1 MDVAFLPVYP
11 NPYQKL
17 LRDALQLERIGVEF
31 LDNLPPEEWLRSQRH
46 RLDILHYHWL
56 DGLYMRRYQT
66 PLQVMKFIRHFHT
79 ARSLGYRTV
88 WTAHNIL
95 PHRPVFLPL
104 HKRIRRLMMAEA
116 DAVITHCEYGR
127 RELLAR
133 FPRHGPVVVIPHG
146 HYRDVYPR
154 AFSRASARERL
165 GLEES
170 SFIYLSFGNIT
181 AYKGLGDFVH
191 AFRRVAG
198 PRDIALIVGRDRD
211 RRLVFRLSEISAR
224 DDRIHIKPGFV
235 PEEEVALYHAAA
247 DVLVAPF
254 RQVLTSGSVI
264 AALSFGVP
272 VIAPALGCLPELISP
287 AAGLLYEVDKPAAL
301 DSAIRDI
308 KARDQTE
315 MRAAARQIAD
325 GLDWRAIA
333 RRTAGVYQSC
343 LATS

>member
-1 MDVAFLPVYP
+1 MNVAFLPVYP

-17 LRDALQLERIGVEF
+17 LRDALQLEGIGIEF
-31 LDNLPPEEWLRSQRH
+31 LDNLPPEDWLRSQRSWI
-46 RLDILHYHWL
+46 DILHYHWL
-56 DGLYMRRYQT
+56 DGLYMMRYRT

-95 PHRPVFLPL
+95 PHRPIFLPL
-104 HKRIRRLMMAEA
+104 HKRIRRLMMNEA
-116 DAVITHCEYGR
+116 DAVITHCEHGR
-127 RELLAR
+127 RELMAR
-133 FPRHGPVVVIPHG
+133 FPRRGPVVVIPHG

-154 AFSRASARERL
+154 TFSRAAARERL
-165 GLEES
+165 GLEDS
-170 SFIYLSFGNIT
+170 NFIYLSFGNIT

-191 AFRRVAG
+191 AFQRVASPG
-198 PRDIALIVGRDRD
+198 DVALIAGRDRD
-211 RRLVFRLSEISAR
+211 RRLVSRLSEISAN
-224 DDRIHIKPGFV
+224 DARIHIKPGFV

-247 DVLVAPF
+247 DVAVAPF
-254 RQVLTSGSVI
+254 RRVLTSGSVI
-264 AALSFGVP
+264 AALSFGLP

-287 AAGLLYEVDKPAAL
+287 AAGLLYEADKPAAL
-301 DSAIRDI
+301 DSALREI
-308 KARDQTE
+308 KARDLAE

-325 GLDWRAIA
+325 GLDWRPIA